1 MAHDAHAHPRD
12 LLRRFP
18 GAEAERRR
26 LGIACA
32 ASAWNGEEYD
42 CHEKIA
48 AEAERD
54 GAPPLFLCFAVH
66 PQLAGTNAKV
76 LRPADPGCGES
87 TRTGFAG
94 CEPGGAGPAGDWAF
108 RESLDLLER
117 LSAEGRIAAVGETGF
132 DLYDEHFR
140 AAETV
145 QEKLFAAHLD
155 NARRHNLPLV
165 LHVRRAMHK
174 IFACTKSLKTLP
186 AVVFHSWPGA
196 PDEGFSL
203 LRRGI
208 NAYFSFG
215 TTLLLNHKNA
225 LRSCAAF
232 PAERLLLET
241 DAPYQ
246 PLRGAAFSR
255 WGDLPAILRA
265 AAAIRR
271 EAGQR
276 GGEPAELEQITDGAF
291 MHIFKGARP

>member
-1 MAHDAHAHPRD
+1 MACDAHAHPRD

-32 ASAWNGEEYD
+32 ASAWNGEEYA

-48 AEAERD
+48 AEAEQD

-66 PQLAGTNAKV
+66 PQLSGAEAAAGRTAE
-76 LRPADPGCGES
+76 PGCGGS
-87 TRTGFAG
+87 N
-94 CEPGGAGPAGDWAF
+94 GAGPAGDWAF
-108 RESLDLLER
+108 RESLDLLET

-132 DLYDEHFR
+132 DLYDERFR
-140 AAETV
+140 ATEPV

-155 NARRHNLPLV
+155 NARRYNLPLV

-174 IFACTKSLKTLP
+174 IFACTKTLRTLP

-255 WGDLPAILRA
+255 WGDLPTILRA
-265 AAAIRR
+265 AAAVRK
-271 EAGQR
+271 EAGQN
-276 GGEPAELEQITDGAF
+276 GGEPAELERITNAAF
-291 MHIFKGARP
+291 MHIFNGDWT